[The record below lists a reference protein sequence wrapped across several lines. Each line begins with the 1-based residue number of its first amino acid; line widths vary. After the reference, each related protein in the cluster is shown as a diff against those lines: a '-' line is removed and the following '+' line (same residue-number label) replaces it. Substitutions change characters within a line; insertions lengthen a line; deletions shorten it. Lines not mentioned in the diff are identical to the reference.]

1 VRQESLQQEPPGV
14 GAREVEDLELD
25 LLVEGIYRRYGN
37 DFRDYARAS
46 LRRRVMNMVN
56 DEGLPSISSLQEQV
70 LHRTEAMERLL
81 LHLSIGVTSMFR
93 DPGFFAGLREKVVPY
108 LHTVPFV
115 RVWCAGCSTGEEAY
129 SMAILLHEEGLL
141 ERSRIYATDMNAPSI
156 EKAKAGIYPIDQ
168 IKDYTANYRAAGGK
182 RPFSEYYTAQYDHA
196 IIKQS
201 LRQKIVFAQHNLA
214 VDASFNEFNLV
225 LCRNVM
231 IYFNLTLQQ
240 RVHELL
246 FNSLRRFGVLAV
258 GRRESLRNTGHE
270 QDYEAIDQRERIY
283 RKRA

>member
-1 VRQESLQQEPPGV
+1 MGV
-14 GAREVEDLELD
+14 ARDVEELELD

-46 LRRRVMNMVN
+46 LRRRVMNMVQ
-56 DEGLPSISSLQEQV
+56 EERLPSISSLQERV
-70 LHRTEAMERLL
+70 LHRSETMERLL
-81 LHLSIGVTSMFR
+81 LHLSIGVTTMFR
-93 DPGFFAGLREKVVPY
+93 DPGFFAALREKVIPY
-108 LHTVPFV
+108 LHSVPFV

-129 SMAILLHEEGLL
+129 SMAILLQEEGLI
-141 ERSRIYATDMNAPSI
+141 ERSRIYATDMNAASV
-156 EKAKAGIYPIDQ
+156 ETAKAGIYPIELV
-168 IKDYTANYRAAGGK
+168 KDFTANYRAAGGK
-182 RPFSEYYTAQYDHA
+182 HPFSDYYTAQYDHA

-201 LRQKIVFAQHNLA
+201 LRKKIVFAQHNLA

-231 IYFNLTLQQ
+231 IYFNLELQK

-246 FNSLRRFGVLAV
+246 FQSLRRFGVLAV

-270 QDYEAIDQRERIY
+270 DDYEVVDGRERIY